1 MHRSLTVP
9 QTASLPMSPPG
20 NRQGVTTK
28 LSVEN
33 TSCPPGALTVDRAAR
48 SWTINRFDCVQC
60 GNCVQVC
67 PKKCLRILPGYTP
80 PATAKHG
87 EPSTRPAP
95 PPAASPAPAAGGHP
109 VNDPARCV
117 YCTLCAKKCP
127 QQAIAVDRAA
137 KTWRLDPDAC
147 IG

>member
-1 MHRSLTVP
+1 M
-9 QTASLPMSPPG
+9 
-20 NRQGVTTK
+20 
-28 LSVEN
+28 
-33 TSCPPGALTVDRAAR
+33 
-48 SWTINRFDCVQC
+48 
-60 GNCVQVC
+60 QVC

-80 PATAKHG
+80 PDTAKHS
-87 EPSTRPAP
+87 ETFTRPAP

-127 QQAIAVDRAA
+127 RQAIAVDRAA

-147 IG
+147 IGCGVCAASCPKKCLTMGGA